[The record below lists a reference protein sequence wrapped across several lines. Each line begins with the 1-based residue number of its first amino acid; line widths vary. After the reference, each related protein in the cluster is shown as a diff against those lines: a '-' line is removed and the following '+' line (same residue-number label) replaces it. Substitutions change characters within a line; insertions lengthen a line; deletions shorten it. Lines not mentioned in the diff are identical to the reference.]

1 MENIIRQAAFTGNA
15 PLLKGGLHCHTTRS
29 DGQCTPEETE
39 QLHIDNGYDF
49 LALTDHHTYNYKN
62 YLPDS
67 DLLIIPGMEHADYF
81 DCDHGVRHYHTVCI
95 GPDNA
100 TNGFAQDERTEA
112 REVTGQEDFQRSLDH
127 LHSKNNLSFY
137 CHPEWSCTPARYFDR
152 LKGQFGM
159 EIWNSG
165 CAIEMEKD
173 TNAAYWDELLGMGI
187 RLWGIAT
194 DDGHA
199 REHHCKGWVRVNAE
213 KNVCAIL
220 EALKNGAF
228 YSSCGPEIYD
238 FYVENG
244 QAHVKCSP
252 CKRILF
258 YCDKHND
265 LMHQNADGTPL
276 EYASVGL
283 RNKLYIRACVVDFD
297 GNRAWT
303 NPIFLD

>member
-1 MENIIRQAAFTGNA
+1 
-15 PLLKGGLHCHTTRS
+15 
-29 DGQCTPEETE
+29 
-39 QLHIDNGYDF
+39 
-49 LALTDHHTYNYKN
+49 
-62 YLPDS
+62 
-67 DLLIIPGMEHADYF
+67 
-81 DCDHGVRHYHTVCI
+81 
-95 GPDNA
+95 
-100 TNGFAQDERTEA
+100 
-112 REVTGQEDFQRSLDH
+112 
-127 LHSKNNLSFY
+127 
-137 CHPEWSCTPARYFDR
+137 
-152 LKGQFGM
+152 
-159 EIWNSG
+159 
-165 CAIEMEKD
+165 MEKD